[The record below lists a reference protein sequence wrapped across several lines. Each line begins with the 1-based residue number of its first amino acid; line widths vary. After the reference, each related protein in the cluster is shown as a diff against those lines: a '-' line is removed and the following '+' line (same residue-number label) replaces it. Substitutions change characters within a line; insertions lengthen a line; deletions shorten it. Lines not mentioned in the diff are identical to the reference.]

1 MNYKVLFVRDSEVG
15 GYTVRVPALPGCVT
29 QGDSLPEALDNAR
42 EAISLYLDHLTSE
55 DEAAPS
61 DVTAVELYEWEDEA
75 LVLRV
80 SVGEAAQV
88 A

>member
-1 MNYKVLFVRDSEVG
+1 MNYKVLFVRDREVG

-42 EAISLYLDHLTSE
+42 EAISLYLEQLASE

-75 LVLRV
+75 LVLKL
-80 SVGEAAQV
+80 SVREVAA
-88 A
+88 AA